1 MVKDRLQ
8 EMKKKHEE
16 FESEDLKKKR
26 KKKEK
31 ETMETT
37 IAGFQDKV
45 HGIEERLKSL
55 KKEADDVKKL
65 QSNLYCSPFVTSKDL
80 QKMEHMSDQIL
91 TDSIRIRKDIELL
104 AAETT
109 TESQKASL
117 ITSGTHQRVHVT
129 QIDRLSQELKTTTHD
144 FAGNQADYLDKTKAR
159 FKRQMQIVTNGNEPD
174 NIDMNFQN
182 QAMFTGGFLMEMQK
196 AKGDL
201 QVLQEREEVL
211 HDIEGQIH
219 EVNKLFKEMHVL
231 VADQGETIDTI
242 ENHVERTVA
251 DIESG
256 KKDLGEAEKN
266 QKKFRKKKCICII
279 ILVIVIA
286 IIIGIV
292 AAIIAQ
298 STGGD

>member
-1 MVKDRLQ
+1 M
-8 EMKKKHEE
+8 
-16 FESEDLKKKR
+16 
-26 KKKEK
+26 
-31 ETMETT
+31 
-37 IAGFQDKV
+37 
-45 HGIEERLKSL
+45 
-55 KKEADDVKKL
+55 
-65 QSNLYCSPFVTSKDL
+65 YCSPFVTSKDL

-91 TDSIRIRKDIELL
+91 TDSIKIRKDVELL

-117 ITSGTHQRVHVT
+117 ITSGTHQRVHLT
-129 QIDRLSQELKTTTHD
+129 QIDRLSQELKKTMND
-144 FAGNQADYLDKTKAR
+144 FAANQADYLDKTKAR
-159 FKRQMQIVTNGNEPD
+159 FKRQMQIATNGNEPD
-174 NIDMNFQN
+174 NLDMNFQN

-201 QVLQEREEVL
+201 QLLEEREKAL

-242 ENHVERTVA
+242 ESHMERTVA
-251 DIESG
+251 DVESG

-266 QKKFRKKKCICII
+266 QKRARKKKFICIV
-279 ILVIVIA
+279 ILVVAILIV
-286 IIIGIV
+286 IGIV

-298 STGGD
+298 STGGE